1 MKGTGA
7 NLLKMTAK
15 RRRTKAEVAQEKLLR
30 EAADEAM
37 KAKNEEIAEMKRL
50 MNNFQEEN
58 GDVIER
64 VGFMQGLINDGK
76 VVMNEHGN
84 YEFATN
90 KS

>member
-50 MNNFQEEN
+50 MDNFQEEN

-64 VGFMQGLINDGK
+64 VGFM
-76 VVMNEHGN
+76 
-84 YEFATN
+84 
-90 KS
+90 